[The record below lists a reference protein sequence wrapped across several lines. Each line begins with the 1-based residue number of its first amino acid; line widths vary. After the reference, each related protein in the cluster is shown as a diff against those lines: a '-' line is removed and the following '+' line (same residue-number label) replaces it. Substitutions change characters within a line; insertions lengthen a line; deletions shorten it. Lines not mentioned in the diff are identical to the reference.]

1 MKIDV
6 LGSEYEV
13 LKRNVREDPKLGDDS
28 GGYCDPTVRRI
39 VIAMFEDDV
48 NNCDDMDCIYKQTLR
63 HEIIHAFAF
72 ESGLSGCSEWAMNE
86 EMVDWVAAQF
96 PKLIQSF
103 EQAGAL

>member
-1 MKIDV
+1 MKINV

-13 LKRNVREDPKLGDDS
+13 VQRDVREDPKLADDS

-39 VIAMFEDDV
+39 VVARYDDDV
-48 NNCDDMDCIYKQTLR
+48 SNCDDMDYIYRRTLR

-86 EMVDWVAAQF
+86 EMVDWIAAQF
-96 PKLIQSF
+96 PKLLRCF
-103 EQAGAL
+103 EQSGAL